1 MYRFFFV
8 GLLLVLPAIAQ
19 VEKSAQTNSQDILS
33 KDVVAE
39 LGLPDA
45 PSVLWAQPVLPFAAA
60 IKPKPVPE
68 APSHIFFDRPAKIRF
83 AILAGLIAADGI
95 TTQHVLNTDGG
106 KEVNPLARPFVKHGA
121 AGQLAASSLGYAFG
135 IGGSYLFHR
144 TNHHKLERLFQNM
157 AIGVEGECVA
167 NNLIQSALT
176 NRSGR

>member
-19 VEKSAQTNSQDILS
+19 VEESAQTNSQHVLS

-39 LGLPDA
+39 LALPDA
-45 PSVLWAQPVLPFAAA
+45 PSVLWAQPVMPVAAA
-60 IKPKPVPE
+60 VTPKSPPE
-68 APSHIFFDRPAKIRF
+68 APTHAFFDRSAKIRF
-83 AILAGLIAADGI
+83 GILAGLIAADGI

-144 TNHHKLERLFQNM
+144 TNHHKLERIFQNV
-157 AIGVEGECVA
+157 AIAVEGQCFVD
-167 NNLIQSALT
+167 NLVQSALT
-176 NRSGR
+176 NRSRR